1 MAGRVYGPSMI
12 VDVEVTIEAPIG
24 RVFDLMADTRNEP
37 RWNSRVSSAALVSDE
52 PVRQGSEFTTVN
64 RGRTFRAVLTEY
76 DRPRHLGFDVTGDVM
91 TIHGSLDFAEQGE
104 STRMTGRF
112 DFTGHGP
119 MKVMLP
125 VMAPL
130 IRRDFPRQMRS
141 FKTFCEA
148 DAGA

>member
-1 MAGRVYGPSMI
+1 MI
-12 VDVEVTIEAPIG
+12 VSVEVAIEAPIG

-37 RWNSRVSSAALVSDE
+37 RWNSRASSAEMVSDP

-64 RGRTFRAVLTEY
+64 RGRTFRVVLAEY
-76 DRPRHLGFDVTGDVM
+76 ERPRHLRFDVTGEPM
-91 TIHGSLDFAEQGE
+91 TIHSSVDLTEQGE
-104 STRMTGRF
+104 GTRMTGTF

-130 IRRDFPRQMRS
+130 IRRDFPQQMAS
-141 FKTFCEA
+141 FKAFCEA

>member
-1 MAGRVYGPSMI
+1 MI

-37 RWNSRVSSAALVSDE
+37 RWNSRASSAALVSDE
-52 PVRQGSEFTTVN
+52 PIRQGSEFTTVN

-76 DRPRHLGFDVTGDVM
+76 ERPRHLGFDVTGDVM
-91 TIHGSLDFAEQGE
+91 TIHGALDFAEQGE

-141 FKTFCEA
+141 FKAFCEA